1 MSRAKLKMPKSTCS
15 QHYQIL
21 RESGL
26 IWSER
31 RGVELASRPRT
42 DELETRFP
50 GLIKSILYAYE
61 AEAETTSS
69 ARS

>member
-1 MSRAKLKMPKSTCS
+1 MPKSTCS

-42 DELETRFP
+42 EELETRFP

-61 AEAETTSS
+61 AETEGTSPV
-69 ARS
+69 RG